1 MRKGRNLFTMF
12 MITILLLTGCGGK
25 EQSAQSADKEQ
36 KEKVTT
42 EQEQNNEK
50 QKEDLKDDT
59 DGSEEDFQSRTGL
72 FSKHPMPVY
81 DYKSVVNYPK
91 GLLAS
96 DGEYEYLSNEMEEIK
111 PYLDRFEK
119 IEKASDEQ
127 ADQIF
132 TQLLY
137 LVAADYKGAADLREY
152 GYIIFKNDKT
162 HPITG
167 QSLLEDVQINI
178 ELVLDASGSM
188 AKEIDGKS
196 MMDIAK
202 ESIVQILD
210 SLPENANVGLRVY
223 GHKGNN
229 TKAGKAES
237 CNSSELIHPIEQLN
251 VAAIKEKLAPITSTG
266 WTPIAKSI
274 ELGAKDFEKFQD
286 KKDLNIM
293 YIISDGIESC
303 DGDPIQAATN
313 VRNLGVKPIMGI
325 VGFNVNPAQELQLR
339 QIAEAAGGYYATTNT
354 AQSLVTELQRIHEL
368 ANSKYDWKK
377 LEETDVLRVSNAHTF
392 AGNYTP
398 ANDLTMTLYKEADN
412 LRKMQRYLREQNII
426 DFDTYDKLDKRIND
440 RMDNLLKLEAEFFKS
455 REAETQRIR
464 AEYMKRLG
472 EDSFVV
478 INE

>member
-1 MRKGRNLFTMF
+1 MRKGRNLFTLF
-12 MITILLLTGCGGK
+12 MIMVLLLTGCSGK
-25 EQSAQSADKEQ
+25 DQSADKEQ

-42 EQEQNNEK
+42 EQEKNDEK
-50 QKEDLKDDT
+50 EKNDLKGDAE
-59 DGSEEDFQSRTGL
+59 GSEEDFQSRTGL
-72 FSKHPMPVY
+72 FSKHPMPIY
-81 DYKSVVNYPK
+81 DYKSVVDYPK
-91 GLLAS
+91 GLLTS
-96 DGEYEYLSNEMEEIK
+96 DGEYEYLSNEMEELK
-111 PYLDRFEK
+111 TYLDQFEK

-137 LVAADYKGAADLREY
+137 LMAADYKGAADLREY

-210 SLPENANVGLRVY
+210 LLPENANVGLRVY

-237 CNSSELIHPIEQLN
+237 CNSSELIHPIEKLN

-274 ELGAKDFEKFQD
+274 ELGAKDFEQFQD
-286 KKDLNIM
+286 KKDLNIL

-303 DGDPIQAATN
+303 DGDPIQAAKN
-313 VRNLGVKPIMGI
+313 VQNLGVKPIMGI

-339 QIAEAAGGYYATTNT
+339 QIADAAGGYYATTNT

-398 ANDLTMTLYKEADN
+398 SNDLTTTLYKEADN
-412 LRKMQRYLREQNII
+412 LRKMQMYLRDQNII
-426 DFDTYDKLDKRIND
+426 DLDTYDKLDERIND
-440 RMDNLLKLEAEFFKS
+440 RMDNLLKLKDEFFKS
-455 REAETQRIR
+455 REAETEKIR

-478 INE
+478 VNE

>member
-1 MRKGRNLFTMF
+1 MRKGRNLFTLF
-12 MITILLLTGCGGK
+12 MIMVLLLTGCSGK
-25 EQSAQSADKEQ
+25 DQSADKEQ

-42 EQEQNNEK
+42 EQEKNDEK
-50 QKEDLKDDT
+50 EKNDLKGDAE
-59 DGSEEDFQSRTGL
+59 GSEEDFQSLTGL
-72 FSKHPMPVY
+72 FSKHPMPIY
-81 DYKSVVNYPK
+81 DYKSVVDYPK
-91 GLLAS
+91 GLLTS
-96 DGEYEYLSNEMEEIK
+96 DGEYEYLSNEMEELK
-111 PYLDRFEK
+111 TYLDQFEK

-137 LVAADYKGAADLREY
+137 LMAADYKGAADLREY

-188 AKEIDGKS
+188 AKEIDGKT

-237 CNSSELIHPIEQLN
+237 CNSSELIHPIEKLN

-274 ELGAKDFEKFQD
+274 ELGAKDFEQFQD
-286 KKDLNIM
+286 KKDLNIL

-303 DGDPIQAATN
+303 DGDPIQAAKN
-313 VRNLGVKPIMGI
+313 VQNLGVKPIMGI

-339 QIAEAAGGYYATTNT
+339 QIADAAGGYYATTNT

-398 ANDLTMTLYKEADN
+398 SNDLTTTLYKEADN
-412 LRKMQRYLREQNII
+412 LRKMQMYLRDQNII
-426 DFDTYDKLDKRIND
+426 DLDTYDKLDKRIND
-440 RMDNLLKLEAEFFKS
+440 RMDNLLKLKDEFFKS
-455 REAETQRIR
+455 REAETEKIR

-478 INE
+478 VNE